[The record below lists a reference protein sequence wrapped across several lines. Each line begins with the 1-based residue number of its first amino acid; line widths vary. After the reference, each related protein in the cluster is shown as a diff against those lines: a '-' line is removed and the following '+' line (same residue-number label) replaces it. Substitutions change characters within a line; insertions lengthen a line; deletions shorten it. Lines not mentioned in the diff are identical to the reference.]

1 MDKVSDKISD
11 KVLEKVL
18 EKSLDGN
25 LLNTENK
32 NIDILQVKQYICNIC
47 LELDKSNLISILNF
61 LKKEHVDVKYFNQ
74 NNDGIKINL
83 DLIDDILIIKLYNY
97 IKYKLAN

>member
-1 MDKVSDKISD
+1 MDKNLDKH
-11 KVLEKVL
+11 
-18 EKSLDGN
+18 LDEN
-25 LLNTENK
+25 LLNSEDTH
-32 NIDILQVKQYICNIC
+32 IDILQIKQYICNIC
-47 LELDKSNLISILNF
+47 LELDKQNLISILNF
-61 LKKEHVDVKYFNQ
+61 LKKEHIDVKYFNQ

>member
-1 MDKVSDKISD
+1 MDNNIDTV
-11 KVLEKVL
+11 
-18 EKSLDGN
+18 LDGSSIN
-25 LLNTENK
+25 VDDKT
-32 NIDILQVKQYICNIC
+32 IDILHIKQYICNIC

-61 LKKEHVDVKYFNQ
+61 LKKEHIDVKYFNQ

-83 DLIDDILIIKLYNY
+83 DLIDNKLIIKLYNY